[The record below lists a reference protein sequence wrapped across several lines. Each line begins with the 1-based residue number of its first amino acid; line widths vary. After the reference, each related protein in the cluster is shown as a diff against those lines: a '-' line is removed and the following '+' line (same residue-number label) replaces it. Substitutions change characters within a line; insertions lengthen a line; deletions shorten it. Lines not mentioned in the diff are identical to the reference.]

1 MENDKINPSHYK
13 QYPVEVID
21 MMEAIWGAEAV
32 KTYCLMTAF
41 KYRMRLGHKDDITQ
55 ELEKERWYLDR
66 AKRIDKM
73 EPKKSAPVKLFYCSH
88 PRANS
93 KCGYLTTDEECCNVN
108 KCDYKCEADD
118 K

>member
-1 MENDKINPSHYK
+1 MEYYNT
-13 QYPVEVID
+13 YPIETID
-21 MMEAIWGAEAV
+21 IMVSIWGEEAV
-32 KTYCLMTAF
+32 RKFCLMNAF
-41 KYRMRLGHKDDITQ
+41 KYRMRLGYKEDTEKD
-55 ELEKERWYLDR
+55 LMKERWYLDR
-66 AKRIDKM
+66 AKGVEKL
-73 EPKKSAPVKLFYCSH
+73 ELKKSAPVKLFYCSH